1 MNEVIYPFAAA
12 SLLVAA
18 LATISIWSHHRL
30 WLKVTAVILVAL
42 FLPAAHFAIVDLLSR
57 PKPVSLEWSAQH
69 LAEATVLGAQFKE
82 GDRIFLWLR
91 VDGVE
96 EPRYYAQPWNEEVA
110 KQLYGAQ
117 QEAEDM
123 GTEVRMK
130 QPLART
136 HDESEMMFYA
146 VPQPVLPPKQAPASD
161 SYYFNS
167 EIESEDRGV

>member
-1 MNEVIYPFAAA
+1 MSEVIYPFAAA

-18 LATISIWSHHRL
+18 LATICIWSRHRL
-30 WLKVTAVILVAL
+30 WPKVTAIILAAL
-42 FLPAAHFAIVDLLSR
+42 FLPAVHFAIVDLLSR
-57 PKPVSLEWSAQH
+57 PKPVSLEWSAEN

-96 EPRYYAQPWNEEVA
+96 EPRYYAQPWNEEIA

-117 QEAEDM
+117 QEAEER

-130 QPLART
+130 QSSAEA

-146 VPQPVLPPKQAPASD
+146 TPQPELPPKQAPAGN